1 MELATSWTWLAALL
15 LALLAAFLWQSELLK
30 DMNMYGQIIH
40 RTADDSY
47 VITKNGMPY
56 HVYPCAAEFAEEWD
70 AVFAYAEAHPECV
83 TEEKP
88 YVPTLEELKI
98 AKKARIDA
106 ETSAAIAS
114 GFDYA
119 VGGVTYHFSYALDD
133 QQNFSDA
140 ANVCIMKQAGM
151 PGLPD
156 SVMWNAYTV
165 PDNELERLTFD
176 APGFLALYAG
186 GAMKH
191 KNETMQR
198 GGERKAAVEAATT
211 AEEIEAA

>member
-1 MELATSWTWLAALL
+1 MEYTIDGDILL
-15 LALLAAFLWQSELLK
+15 DEANHKWDLSE
-30 DMNMYGQIIH
+30 IIL
-40 RTADDSY
+40 RGDGSY
-47 VITKNGMPY
+47 VLKRGDLVLGSGLY
-56 HVYPCAAEFAEEWD
+56 HVPNDGEWTD
-70 AVFAYAEAHPECV
+70 MHNVLADYVKRHPEV
-83 TEEKP
+83 VQDESAKT
-88 YVPTLEELKI
+88 PTLEELKA
-98 AKKARIDA
+98 AKKAWIDA

-119 VGGVTYHFSYALDD
+119 VGGVTYHFSYDTFD
-133 QQNFSDA
+133 QQNFADT
-140 ANVCIMKQAGM
+140 ANVCLMKQSGM

-156 SVMWNAYTV
+156 SVTWNAYT
-165 PDNELERLTFD
+165 PGGELERLTFD

-211 AEEIEAA
+211 PEEVEAA

>member
-1 MELATSWTWLAALL
+1 MEYTIDGDILL
-15 LALLAAFLWQSELLK
+15 DEANHKWDLSE
-30 DMNMYGQIIH
+30 IIL
-40 RTADDSY
+40 RGDGSY
-47 VITKNGMPY
+47 VLKRVDLVLGSGLY
-56 HVYPCAAEFAEEWD
+56 HVPNDGEWTD
-70 AVFAYAEAHPECV
+70 MHNVLADYVKRHPEV
-83 TEEKP
+83 VQDESAKT
-88 YVPTLEELKI
+88 PTLEELKA
-98 AKKARIDA
+98 AKKAWIDT

-119 VGGVTYHFSYALDD
+119 VGGVTYHFSYDTFD
-133 QQNFSDA
+133 QQNFADT
-140 ANVCIMKQAGM
+140 ANVCLMKQSGM

-156 SVMWNAYTV
+156 SVTWNAYT
-165 PDNELERLTFD
+165 PGGELERLTFD

-211 AEEIEAA
+211 PEEVEAA

>member
-1 MELATSWTWLAALL
+1 
-15 LALLAAFLWQSELLK
+15 
-30 DMNMYGQIIH
+30 MNYGQIIH
-40 RTADDSY
+40 RTIDDSY

-56 HVYPCAAEFAEEWD
+56 HVYPYAAEFAEEWD
-70 AVFAYAEAHPECV
+70 AVFTYAEAHPEMV

-133 QQNFSDA
+133 QQNFADT
-140 ANVCIMKQAGM
+140 ANVCILKLQGT

-156 SVMWNAYTV
+156 SVTWNAYT
-165 PDNELERLTFD
+165 PDGGLVRLTFD
-176 APGFLALYAG
+176 APGFLALYTD
-186 GAMKH
+186 GAIKH
-191 KNETMQR
+191 KNGTMQR

-211 AEEIEAA
+211 PEEVEAA

>member
-1 MELATSWTWLAALL
+1 M
-15 LALLAAFLWQSELLK
+15 
-30 DMNMYGQIIH
+30 DYGQIIH
-40 RTADDSY
+40 RVFDDSY

-56 HVYPCAAEFAEEWD
+56 HVCSNVEEFEEEWK
-70 AVFAYAEAHPECV
+70 AVNAYAKAHPECV

-88 YVPTLEELKI
+88 YVPTLEELKT

-106 ETSAAIAS
+106 ETSAAIAA

-119 VGGVTYHFSYALDD
+119 VDGVTYHFSYDSFD
-133 QQNFSDA
+133 QQNFADT
-140 ANVCIMKQAGM
+140 ANVCVMKQVGM

-191 KNETMQR
+191 KNGTMQR

-211 AEEIEAA
+211 PEEVEAA

>member
-1 MELATSWTWLAALL
+1 MG
-15 LALLAAFLWQSELLK
+15 K
-30 DMNMYGQIIH
+30 NYGNIIY
-40 RTADDSY
+40 RKETGAY
-47 VITKNGMPY
+47 VIGKFCVPHPEDTSVPDEIHKDFLGLWEDVN
-56 HVYPCAAEFAEEWD
+56 
-70 AVFAYAEAHPECV
+70 AYAEAHPEMV
-83 TEEKP
+83 TEEQTYVP
-88 YVPTLEELKI
+88 PVPTLEELKI

-119 VGGVTYHFSYALDD
+119 VDGVTYHFSYDAFD
-133 QQNFSDA
+133 QQNFADT

-165 PDNELERLTFD
+165 PGNELVRLTFD
-176 APGFLALYAG
+176 ASGFLALYAG

-211 AEEIEAA
+211 PEEVEAA

>member
-1 MELATSWTWLAALL
+1 M
-15 LALLAAFLWQSELLK
+15 
-30 DMNMYGQIIH
+30 DYGQIIH
-40 RTADDSY
+40 RTFDDSY
-47 VITKNGMPY
+47 VITKNSMPY
-56 HVYPCAAEFAEEWD
+56 HVPNEGEFAEEW
-70 AVFAYAEAHPECV
+70 AEVRAYAEAHPECV
-83 TEEKP
+83 VVEQP
-88 YVPTLEELKI
+88 YVPPVPTLEELKA

-106 ETSAAIAS
+106 ETSAAILA

-119 VGGVTYHFSYALDD
+119 VDGVTYHFSYDAFD
-133 QQNFSDA
+133 QQNFADT

-191 KNETMQR
+191 KNGTLQR

-211 AEEIEAA
+211 PEEVEAA

>member
-1 MELATSWTWLAALL
+1 VEYTIDGDILL
-15 LALLAAFLWQSELLK
+15 DEANHKWDLSE
-30 DMNMYGQIIH
+30 IIL
-40 RTADDSY
+40 RGDGSY
-47 VITKNGMPY
+47 VLKRVDLVLGSGLY
-56 HVYPCAAEFAEEWD
+56 HVPNDGEWTD
-70 AVFAYAEAHPECV
+70 MHNVLADYVKRHPEV
-83 TEEKP
+83 VQDESAN
-88 YVPTLEELKI
+88 TLEELKA
-98 AKKARIDA
+98 AKKAWIDA

-119 VGGVTYHFSYALDD
+119 VGGVTYHFSYDTFD
-133 QQNFSDA
+133 QQNFADT
-140 ANVCIMKQAGM
+140 ANVCLMKQSGM

-156 SVMWNAYTV
+156 SVTWNAYT
-165 PDNELERLTFD
+165 PGGELERLTFD

-211 AEEIEAA
+211 PEEVEAA

>member
-1 MELATSWTWLAALL
+1 MIDYS
-15 LALLAAFLWQSELLK
+15 
-30 DMNMYGQIIH
+30 NIIH
-40 RTADDSY
+40 RVFDDSY

-56 HVYPCAAEFAEEWD
+56 HVYPYAAEFAEEWD
-70 AVFAYAEAHPECV
+70 EVFAYAEAHPECV

-88 YVPTLEELKI
+88 YVPTLEELKA

-106 ETSAAIAS
+106 ETSDAIAS

-119 VGGVTYHFSYALDD
+119 VGGVTYHFSYDAFD
-133 QQNFSDA
+133 QQNFADT

-156 SVMWNAYTV
+156 SVTWNAYT
-165 PDNELERLTFD
+165 PGGELERLTFD
-176 APGFLALYAG
+176 ALGFLALYAG

-211 AEEIEAA
+211 PEEVEAA

>member
-1 MELATSWTWLAALL
+1 MEYTIDGDILL
-15 LALLAAFLWQSELLK
+15 DEANHKWDLSE
-30 DMNMYGQIIH
+30 IIL
-40 RTADDSY
+40 RGDGSY
-47 VITKNGMPY
+47 VLKRVDLVLGSGLY
-56 HVYPCAAEFAEEWD
+56 HVPNDGEWTD
-70 AVFAYAEAHPECV
+70 MHNVLADYVKRHPEV
-83 TEEKP
+83 VQDESAKT
-88 YVPTLEELKI
+88 PTLEELKA
-98 AKKARIDA
+98 AKKAWIDA

-119 VGGVTYHFSYALDD
+119 VGGVTYHFSYDTFD
-133 QQNFSDA
+133 QQNFADTA
-140 ANVCIMKQAGM
+140 KVCLMKQSGM

-156 SVMWNAYTV
+156 SVTWNAYT
-165 PDNELERLTFD
+165 PGGELERLTFD

-211 AEEIEAA
+211 PEEVEAA

>member
-1 MELATSWTWLAALL
+1 MD
-15 LALLAAFLWQSELLK
+15 FK
-30 DMNMYGQIIH
+30 VGQ
-40 RTADDSY
+40 TFVD
-47 VITKNGMPY
+47 T
-56 HVYPCAAEFAEEWD
+56 YPPEAAEWCNGNR
-70 AVFAYAEAHPECV
+70 AYIIEVEKDGKHRQFQIVAYPELSL
-83 TEEKP
+83 K
-88 YVPTLEELKI
+88 ELKEE
-98 AKKARIDA
+98 KKARIDA
-106 ETSAAIAS
+106 ETSAAILA

-119 VGGVTYHFSYALDD
+119 VDGVTYHFSYDAFD
-133 QQNFSDA
+133 QQNFADT

-151 PGLPD
+151 PGLTD

-191 KNETMQR
+191 KNGTMQR

-211 AEEIEAA
+211 PEEVEAA

>member
-1 MELATSWTWLAALL
+1 MIDYST
-15 LALLAAFLWQSELLK
+15 
-30 DMNMYGQIIH
+30 IIH
-40 RTADDSY
+40 RTLDDSY
-47 VITKNGMPY
+47 VITKNGLPY
-56 HVYPCAAEFAEEWD
+56 HVYPYSAEYAQEWD
-70 AVFAYAEAHPECV
+70 EVDAYAEAHPECV

-88 YVPTLEELKI
+88 YVPTLEELKT

-119 VGGVTYHFSYALDD
+119 VGGVTYHFSSDTFD
-133 QQNFSDA
+133 QQNFADT
-140 ANVCIMKQAGM
+140 ANVCLMKQSGM

-156 SVMWNAYTV
+156 SVTWNAYT
-165 PDNELERLTFD
+165 PGGELERLTFD
-176 APGFLALYAG
+176 ASGFLALYAG

-191 KNETMQR
+191 KNGTMQR

-211 AEEIEAA
+211 PEEVEAA

>member
-1 MELATSWTWLAALL
+1 M
-15 LALLAAFLWQSELLK
+15 SEYK
-30 DMNMYGQIIH
+30 TIIH
-40 RTADDSY
+40 RVADDSY

-56 HVYPCAAEFAEEWD
+56 HVYPYAAEFAEEWD

-83 TEEKP
+83 TEEQP
-88 YVPTLEELKI
+88 YVPTLEDIKQD
-98 AKKARIDA
+98 KKSQIDA
-106 ETSAAIAS
+106 ETSAAILA

-119 VGGVTYHFSYALDD
+119 VDGVTYHFSYALDD
-133 QQNFSDA
+133 QQNFADA

-165 PDNELERLTFD
+165 LDDELVRLTFD

-191 KNETMQR
+191 KNETIQR

-211 AEEIEAA
+211 AEEVEAA

>member
-1 MELATSWTWLAALL
+1 MYQIMDSIMKETEGSGRWDVSTVFIRPDGSYLIRRLDIVCGDAL
-15 LALLAAFLWQSELLK
+15 
-30 DMNMYGQIIH
+30 
-40 RTADDSY
+40 
-47 VITKNGMPY
+47 Y
-56 HVYPCAAEFAEEWD
+56 HVPNEGTWKGMFD
-70 AVFAYAEAHPECV
+70 ALTDYVSEHPETLRDIPV
-83 TEEKP
+83 HT
-88 YVPTLEELKI
+88 PTLEELKT
-98 AKKARIDA
+98 AKKARID
-106 ETSAAIAS
+106 EDTSAAILA

-119 VGGVTYHFSYALDD
+119 VNGVTYHFSYDAFD
-133 QQNFSDA
+133 QQNFADT

-165 PDNELERLTFD
+165 PDDELVRLTFD

-198 GGERKAAVEAATT
+198 GGERKAAVEAAAT
-211 AEEIEAA
+211 ADVITAA

>member
-1 MELATSWTWLAALL
+1 MDSIMKETEGSGRWDVSTVFIRPDGSYLIRRLDIVCGDAL
-15 LALLAAFLWQSELLK
+15 
-30 DMNMYGQIIH
+30 
-40 RTADDSY
+40 
-47 VITKNGMPY
+47 Y
-56 HVYPCAAEFAEEWD
+56 HVPDEGKWKGMFDVLTDYVSE
-70 AVFAYAEAHPECV
+70 HPETLRDIPV
-83 TEEKP
+83 HT
-88 YVPTLEELKI
+88 PTLEELKT
-98 AKKARIDA
+98 AKKARID
-106 ETSAAIAS
+106 EDTSAAILA

-119 VGGVTYHFSYALDD
+119 VNGVTYHFSYDAFD
-133 QQNFSDA
+133 QQNFADT

-165 PDNELERLTFD
+165 PDDELVRLTFD

-198 GGERKAAVEAATT
+198 GGERKAAVEAAAT
-211 AEEIEAA
+211 ADVITAA

>member
-1 MELATSWTWLAALL
+1 MYQIMDSIMNETEGSGRWDVSTVFIRPDGSYLIRRLDIVCGDAL
-15 LALLAAFLWQSELLK
+15 
-30 DMNMYGQIIH
+30 
-40 RTADDSY
+40 
-47 VITKNGMPY
+47 Y
-56 HVYPCAAEFAEEWD
+56 HVPNEGKWKGMFDVLTDYVSE
-70 AVFAYAEAHPECV
+70 HPETLRDIPV
-83 TEEKP
+83 HT
-88 YVPTLEELKI
+88 PTLEELKT
-98 AKKARIDA
+98 AKKARID
-106 ETSAAIAS
+106 EDTSAAILA

-119 VGGVTYHFSYALDD
+119 VNGVTYHFSYDAFD
-133 QQNFSDA
+133 QQNFADT

-165 PDNELERLTFD
+165 PDDELVRLTFD

-198 GGERKAAVEAATT
+198 GGERKAAVEAAAT
-211 AEEIEAA
+211 ADVITAA

>member
-1 MELATSWTWLAALL
+1 M
-15 LALLAAFLWQSELLK
+15 
-30 DMNMYGQIIH
+30 DYGQIIH

-47 VITKNGMPY
+47 LITKNGMPY
-56 HVYPCAAEFAEEWD
+56 HVYPYAAEFAEEWD
-70 AVFAYAEAHPECV
+70 AVFSYAEAHPECV
-83 TEEKP
+83 AEEQP
-88 YVPTLEELKI
+88 YVPPMPTFEEVK
-98 AKKARIDA
+98 ATKKAQIDA

-119 VGGVTYHFSYALDD
+119 VGGVTYHFSYDTFD
-133 QQNFSDA
+133 QQNFADT
-140 ANVCIMKQAGM
+140 ANVCLMKQSGM

-165 PDNELERLTFD
+165 PDGELERLTFD

-186 GAMKH
+186 GAMRH
-191 KNETMQR
+191 KNGTMQR

-211 AEEIEAA
+211 PEEVEAA